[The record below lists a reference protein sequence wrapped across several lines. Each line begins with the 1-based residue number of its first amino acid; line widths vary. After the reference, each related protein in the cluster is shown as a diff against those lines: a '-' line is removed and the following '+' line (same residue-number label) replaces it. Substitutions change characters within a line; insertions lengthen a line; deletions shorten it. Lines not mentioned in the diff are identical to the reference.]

1 MDAFNNY
8 KFLFTE
14 IDFLKKKTIFKIYVI
29 YIFFIIICSAIF
41 SFSFIDRF
49 PWILE
54 KNSYDIVIER
64 IPFFFGNLIYNLVH
78 KNIYVQS
85 INDIDFYVARHPF
98 LPIFLT
104 ILFKISKNF
113 FFIIISKNI
122 ILFTTYF
129 FLSYIFLLK
138 KKNKIILFLTFLLVP
153 IIIPYNFSV
162 ALNFVF
168 EDNLLAIFLPLLF
181 LGLLGNNNYKFLFVG
196 VILFVL
202 YFVKSS
208 VFFLVLILPLI
219 IIFLNNAKKFIYFPL
234 IMALLGVII
243 WGGFG
248 YYKSGRFP
256 FLSNLESI
264 NSHNLSVVLNKNFH
278 RYYPGLS
285 VDLLIKKPDKK
296 INSEWEFYD
305 YYNEKNKKFLKD
317 NFSQYISDITIKLK
331 FIFFGIR
338 IDGLFK
344 HHIGET
350 INNQDLNH
358 KIFSSSGKQIYLNNF
373 HENPI
378 RFSSIMN
385 KLFFNIAIIIA
396 VFSLFKKYKN
406 FYKLKS
412 EIYFLSIIILYLI
425 PLVVGWAT
433 SKHLVPISNISLLY
447 LILYFYR
454 KFNISKKNFYAKK

>member
-1 MDAFNNY
+1 MNVFNNY
-8 KFLFTE
+8 KLLFTE
-14 IDFLKKKTIFKIYVI
+14 IDFLKKKTIFKLYLI
-29 YIFFIIICSAIF
+29 YIFFIIICSVVF
-41 SFSFIDRF
+41 SFLFIDRF
-49 PWILE
+49 PWIIE
-54 KNSYDIVIER
+54 KNSYDIIIDR
-64 IPFFFGNLIYNLVH
+64 IPFFFGDLIYNLVN
-78 KNIYVQS
+78 KNIYIQK

-104 ILFKISKNF
+104 ILFKFSKNF
-113 FFIIISKNI
+113 FFIVISKNI
-122 ILFTTYF
+122 ILFTAYF
-129 FLSYIFLLK
+129 FFSYFLLLK
-138 KKNKIILFLTFLLVP
+138 KKNKILLFITILFVP

-162 ALNFVF
+162 ALNFVY

-181 LGLLGNNNYKFLFVG
+181 LGLIGNNNYKFLYVG
-196 VILFVL
+196 VILFGL

-219 IIFLNNAKKFIYFPL
+219 IIFLNNTKKFIYFPL
-234 IMALLGVII
+234 IMSFLGVII

-278 RYYPGLS
+278 RYYPDLS
-285 VDLLIKKPDKK
+285 VDLLLIKPSKK

-305 YYNEKNKKFLKD
+305 YYNLKNKKYLKD
-317 NFSQYISDITIKLK
+317 NFRQYISDITIKLE

-338 IDGLFK
+338 VDGLFDRQ
-344 HHIGET
+344 GEES
-350 INNQDLNH
+350 INNRDLNY
-358 KIFSSSGKQIYLNNF
+358 KRYSSSGKPIYLNNL
-373 HENPI
+373 HKNPI
-378 RFSSIMN
+378 RFSSILS

-396 VFSLFKKYKN
+396 VFNLFKKYKK

-425 PLVVGWAT
+425 PFVVGWAT

-447 LILYFYR
+447 LVLYFYR
-454 KFNISKKNFYAKK
+454 KFNIPKRKLL